1 MPDPLPIRLAMA
13 QVNPTVGD
21 IDANAGLIER
31 WSARAREERA
41 DLVVFPELTLTGYPP
56 RDLLLQEG
64 FVEHAAATARRL
76 ASSLPQDLTVIF
88 GLPLPV
94 DRDPRGRGLANALL
108 VCREGRVTACY
119 DKRLLPTYDV
129 FDENRYFVRGER
141 AVVVTV
147 KGVPVGLSICE
158 DLWRGQ
164 DVGYADRYLHLPD
177 PVAELAAAGA
187 RLIVNPSA
195 SPFRLTT
202 GARHR
207 ALLSRVAAERRV
219 WVAGVNQVGANDEL
233 IFDGHSALVGPDG
246 VLAAA
251 APGFVEHLLVHDPGR
266 SRAPDQVRD
275 PLRDEAPEA
284 LLFAALRLGIA
295 DYCRKTG
302 FRSVVLGLSGGID
315 SAVCAVL
322 AAAALGPS
330 RVHALSMPGPY
341 SSPGSVEDAADLA
354 RRLGIRLDRVP
365 IGPAFECLLASLGP
379 LLAGH
384 PPDITEENLQS
395 RLRGTILMAASNKLA
410 HLLLTTGNKSELAV
424 GYCTLYGDMNGGLAV
439 LSDLTKQWVY
449 RLARWMNA
457 HPHRLGIPGLDA
469 APIPEPT
476 LTKPPSAELRPNQTD
491 QDTLPPYEL
500 LDEIIE
506 RYVELRQSPRRIA
519 DEIAAAAGRPAADTE
534 AVVARVVR
542 MIDLAEYKRRQAPT
556 GLKVTGVAFGT
567 GRRMPIAQGWRP
579 DRLTPA

>member
-1 MPDPLPIRLAMA
+1 MPDPLPIRLALA
-13 QVNPTVGD
+13 QINPTVGD

-31 WSARAREERA
+31 WSERAREEQA
-41 DLVVFPELTLTGYPP
+41 DLLVFPELTLTGYPP

-76 ASSLPQDLTVIF
+76 VTALPADLTTIF

-94 DRDPRGRGLANALL
+94 EQDPRGRGLANALL
-108 VCREGRVTACY
+108 VCREGRVTAYY

-141 AVVVTV
+141 AAVVPV
-147 KGVPVGLSICE
+147 KNVPVGLSVCE

-177 PVAELAAAGA
+177 PVAELVAAGA
-187 RLIVNPSA
+187 KLIVNPSA
-195 SPFRLTT
+195 SPFRLMT

-207 ALLSRVAAERRV
+207 VLLSRVAGERRV

-233 IFDGHSALVGPDG
+233 IFDGHSALFGPDG
-246 VLAAA
+246 ALAAA
-251 APGFVEHLLVHDPGR
+251 APGFVEHLLVHDLARPA
-266 SRAPDQVRD
+266 SPDQVHD
-275 PLRDEAPEA
+275 PLRNQSPEA

-302 FRSVVLGLSGGID
+302 FRSAVLGLSGGID

-341 SSPGSVEDAADLA
+341 SSPGSVDDAAELA
-354 RRLGIRLDRVP
+354 RRVGLRLDRVP
-365 IGPAFECLLASLGP
+365 IGPAFQTMLATLGP

-395 RLRGTILMAASNKLA
+395 RLRGTVLMAASNKLA

-449 RLARWMNA
+449 RLALWMNA
-457 HPHRLGIPGLDA
+457 HPHRLGIPGLEV
-469 APIPEPT
+469 APIPDAT

-519 DEIAAAAGRPAADTE
+519 DEIAAAAGQPPAETW
-534 AVVARVVR
+534 AVVSRVVR
-542 MIDLAEYKRRQAPT
+542 MIDVAEYKRRQAPT

-579 DRLTPA
+579 DRLTPG